1 MQHLIALRQ
10 HLSESIADLSPE
22 NLSVLVLNGGLSAG
36 QLNYTVRIVLIDHR
50 GDPLQVL
57 ALVQHWLDTQHRS
70 SDAQIAFESEVID
83 HDTFD
88 LQIDLQ
94 MRDKMVINPDGYH
107 LCEETV
113 WIDELGV
120 FG

>member
-57 ALVQHWLDTQHRS
+57 ALVQNWLDSQHR
-70 SDAQIAFESEVID
+70 SDAQISFETEVID
-83 HDTFD
+83 HATFD
-88 LQIDLQ
+88 LQVDLQ
-94 MRDKMVINPDGYH
+94 LHDKMVIGPDGYH